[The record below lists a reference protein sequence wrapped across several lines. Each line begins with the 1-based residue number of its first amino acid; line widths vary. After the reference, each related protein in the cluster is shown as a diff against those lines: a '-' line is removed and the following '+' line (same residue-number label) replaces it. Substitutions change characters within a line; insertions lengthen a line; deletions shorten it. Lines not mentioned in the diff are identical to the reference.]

1 MDWMDV
7 SVHTEGANDEELTLL
22 QTICVSVERQTAG
35 QVGTNAQGHRCPW
48 NQDPRVSLQITA
60 TN

>member
-1 MDWMDV
+1 MPCLTKVCISLMDWMDV

-35 QVGTNAQGHRCPW
+35 QVGTNAQGHRCP
-48 NQDPRVSLQITA
+48 
-60 TN
+60 